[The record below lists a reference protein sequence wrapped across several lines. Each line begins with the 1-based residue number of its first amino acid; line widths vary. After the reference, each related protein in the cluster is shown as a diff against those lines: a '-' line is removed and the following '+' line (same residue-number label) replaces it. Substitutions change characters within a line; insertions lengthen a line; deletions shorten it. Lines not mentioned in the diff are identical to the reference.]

1 MILTTG
7 AVVFLVFF
15 LRIKQ
20 MLTHFWRTNSSDS
33 YVLCST
39 CYDNFFWSFI
49 TAFDEYSR
57 LPVYTSFFAKDE
69 HTRHTNL
76 FSLQLF
82 FLGPAVKGLGEYFKK
97 ILRKFIF
104 KDLKDQILLNYQGIS
119 FFFRLVTRGVS
130 WEKSQN
136 MGNKIFFFSK
146 IKYS

>member
-1 MILTTG
+1 MNGNDPNDLHILDGKKDVNISNIPKSTILDRYIFLQMILTTG
-7 AVVFLVFF
+7 AVFFLVFF

-39 CYDNFFWSFI
+39 YYDDFFWSFI

-76 FSLQLF
+76 FSLQDLLF
-82 FLGPAVKGLGEYFKK
+82 ET
-97 ILRKFIF
+97 IR
-104 KDLKDQILLNYQGIS
+104 QLL
-119 FFFRLVTRGVS
+119 FRTGS
-130 WEKSQN
+130 
-136 MGNKIFFFSK
+136 
-146 IKYS
+146 